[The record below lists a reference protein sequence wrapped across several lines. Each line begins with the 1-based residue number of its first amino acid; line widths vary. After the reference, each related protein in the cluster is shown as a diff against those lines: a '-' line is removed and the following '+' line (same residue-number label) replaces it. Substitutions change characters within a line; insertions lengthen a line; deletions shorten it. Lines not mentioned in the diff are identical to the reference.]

1 LTHRAEFNS
10 ISMTTPSDSVL
21 SAAPRAHV
29 HHPTRTIVLA
39 FATVYFFWGATF
51 LAIRYGVQSIPPL
64 LMQGTRHLVAGVA
77 LFSIARARGAEAPTR
92 RQWLGAAMVGGL
104 LLLGGN
110 GILAYAERV
119 LPSGVS
125 ALLVA
130 TVSLWIAII
139 EWLRPGGTRPTYR
152 VAAGLALG
160 FLGVA
165 VLVSPGTLFGH
176 SSGEPIR
183 IIPALALILGAML
196 WATGSMLSRHVS
208 LPRSAL
214 LAAAMYALTG
224 GTLLWIVGL
233 GLGEGATLD
242 IHAITL
248 RSWLSILY
256 LAIFGSF
263 LGLSAYAF
271 LLHNVAPS
279 RVATYAY
286 VNPIVAVLLGW
297 AVAGERITPQILIA
311 AAVIIVSV
319 VLVITAPKAPVAA
332 DVGSQPAMSE

>member
-1 LTHRAEFNS
+1 
-10 ISMTTPSDSVL
+10 
-21 SAAPRAHV
+21 
-29 HHPTRTIVLA
+29 
-39 FATVYFFWGATF
+39 
-51 LAIRYGVQSIPPL
+51 
-64 LMQGTRHLVAGVA
+64 
-77 LFSIARARGAEAPTR
+77 
-92 RQWLGAAMVGGL
+92 MVGGL

-110 GILAYAERV
+110 GILAYCERV
-119 LPSGVS
+119 LPSGVA

-130 TVSLWIAII
+130 TVSLWMAII
-139 EWLRPGGTRPTYR
+139 EWLRPGGIRPTVR

-165 VLVSPGTLFGH
+165 LLVSPRNPFGH
-176 SSGEPIR
+176 AAGDVIR
-183 IIPALALILGAML
+183 IGPAIALIFGSML
-196 WATGSMLSRHVS
+196 WASGSMLSRHVS

-233 GLGEGATLD
+233 GLGEGSALD
-242 IHAITL
+242 IHTITL

-286 VNPIVAVLLGW
+286 VNPIVAVFLGW
-297 AVAGERITPQILIA
+297 AVAGEQITVKMMVA
-311 AAVIIVSV
+311 AAVIIMSV
-319 VLVITAPKAPVAA
+319 VLVITAPRAPVARE
-332 DVGSQPAMSE
+332 VGSQPAMSE